1 MTERMVQRISIGAVL
16 LVALVA
22 AVISYCHLRDLALEH
37 GEGWRAGL
45 IPLSIDGMLVATT
58 SAIVGQRRQ
67 GRPAGWVPWLGLIL
81 GIVASLLGNVAG
93 AHSDLIARLIA
104 AWPPLAL
111 ALSIETLVII
121 LRGSALTKVESPAA
135 EITEPPVTETPAS
148 ESQPKSPAKEK
159 PVMSNAER
167 QRAYRERKKQ
177 EKQQRLKVA

>member
-1 MTERMVQRISIGAVL
+1 MVQRISIGAVL

-104 AWPPLAL
+104 AWPPVAL
-111 ALSIETLVII
+111 AVAIETLVII
-121 LRGSALTKVESPAA
+121 LRGSALTVVESPAA
-135 EITEPPVTETPAS
+135 EIAEPPVIETPAP
-148 ESQPKSPAKEK
+148 EPKSPAKEK

-167 QRAYRERKKQ
+167 QKAYRERKKQ

>member
-104 AWPPLAL
+104 AWPPVAL
-111 ALSIETLVII
+111 AVAIETLVII

-135 EITEPPVTETPAS
+135 EIAEPPVIETPAP
-148 ESQPKSPAKEK
+148 EPKSPAKEK